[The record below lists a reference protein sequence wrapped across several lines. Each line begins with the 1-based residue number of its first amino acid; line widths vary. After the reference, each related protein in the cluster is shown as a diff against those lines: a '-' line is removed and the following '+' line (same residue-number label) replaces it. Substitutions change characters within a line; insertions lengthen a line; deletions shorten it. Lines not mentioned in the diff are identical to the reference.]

1 MRFLLPTGLL
11 MALVMGGW
19 TGRAGADEPPTDAV
33 RKDRKAIEG
42 TWKVVL
48 MVEDGKQSKPEDA
61 SKVFVVNGDD
71 GTWSLHADGK
81 VIAKGPSTI
90 DPLAKPRRIDF
101 YIQEE
106 NGKRQEFLGIYEMG
120 DMKRKLCFAPSA
132 KGRPGDFESKKGTG
146 YILVEFER
154 IKK

>member
-1 MRFLLPTGLL
+1 MRFLLSTGLL
-11 MALVMGGW
+11 IALVMGGL

-81 VIAKGPSTI
+81 VRVTV
-90 DPLAKPRRIDF
+90 
-101 YIQEE
+101 
-106 NGKRQEFLGIYEMG
+106 
-120 DMKRKLCFAPSA
+120 RK
-132 KGRPGDFESKKGTG
+132 
-146 YILVEFER
+146 
-154 IKK
+154 